1 MDEYYSVVKA
11 LPPPLSDELQ
21 MLDPAVASKVQEI
34 RLRAEQPAYFT
45 AGGKLIPCVRYLPA
59 AKHVMC
65 IRKTFL
71 QDCFLQLCRYS
82 VYAYEEELS
91 QGFFTIRGGNRIGV
105 AGHRCTGGFT
115 TITSLNLR
123 VARWLTCDLPAP
135 VCEYLTTG
143 SGGLL
148 VAGAPGSGKTTFLRT
163 LVRYLSDTDEIV
175 CVVDERG
182 ELMMSDDGQAQQRL
196 PVCCDVYTRC
206 SKAEG
211 IQMALRCMN
220 PRYIVCDEL
229 GTTADTAAVERGV
242 ASGICFLAS
251 VHCDSPQALQKK
263 PQLARLCATGAF
275 SAVAFLDGRQSPGRL
290 SQWISL
296 S

>member
-1 MDEYYSVVKA
+1 MDEYYSVVKT

-21 MLDPAVASKVQEI
+21 ILAPAVASTVQEI
-34 RLRAEQPAYFT
+34 RLRVEQPVYFT
-45 AGGKLIPCVRYLPA
+45 VGGKLIPCTRYLPA
-59 AKHVMC
+59 AKQAVYIH
-65 IRKTFL
+65 KTFL

-82 VYAYEEELS
+82 VYAYEQELA
-91 QGFFTIRGGNRIGV
+91 QGFFTIRGGTRIGV
-105 AGHRCTGGFT
+105 AGHRCAGGFT
-115 TITSLNLR
+115 NVTSLNLR

-135 VCEYLTTG
+135 VCEYLTAG
-143 SGGLL
+143 HGGLL
-148 VAGAPGSGKTTFLRT
+148 VAGAPGSGKTAFLRT
-163 LVRYLSDTDEIV
+163 LVRFLSDTDEIV

-182 ELMMSDDGQAQQRL
+182 ELMMSDGGQALQTQ

-206 SKAEG
+206 SKTEG

-229 GTTADTAAVERGV
+229 GTAADTAAVEQGV

-263 PQLARLCATGAF
+263 PQLERLCETGAF
-275 SAVAFLDGRQSPGRL
+275 SAAVFLDGRQTPGKVA
-290 SQWISL
+290 QWIPL
-296 S
+296 F